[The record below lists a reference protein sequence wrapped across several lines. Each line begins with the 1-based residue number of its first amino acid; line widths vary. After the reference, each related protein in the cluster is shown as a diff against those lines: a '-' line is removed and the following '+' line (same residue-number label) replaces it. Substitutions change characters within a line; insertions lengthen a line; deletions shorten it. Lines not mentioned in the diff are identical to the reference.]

1 MHVSGLI
8 NRSLAKFMG
17 GVAGAHD
24 EAAKPAAK
32 KPTAK
37 EILEEE
43 KRTRD
48 QEGHGTRLGDNYC
61 YC

>member
-8 NRSLAKFMG
+8 NRNLAQVMG
-17 GVAGAHD
+17 GVSGAQD

-37 EILEEE
+37 EILVEE
-43 KRTRD
+43 K
-48 QEGHGTRLGDNYC
+48 
-61 YC
+61 